1 MFKERKEKKKEK
13 RKKKKKDVF
22 TTLLLALFAG
32 APGILFRQVLK

>member
-1 MFKERKEKKKEK
+1 MFKERKEKRK
-13 RKKKKKDVF
+13 RKGKKKKDVF

>member
-13 RKKKKKDVF
+13 RKKKKDVF